1 MRSGAFRVICPETEA
16 VGAGRPNSLALRLP
30 FAPTCRSGQR
40 AAPLFG
46 GRAVFEPHDPRPDSS
61 LLTPARPPEH
71 RQHQTSKRLA
81 GPGGP
86 KGFPDPPVTGR
97 ACVRGLTPGLGG
109 GLRGAE
115 VSATSHPRPL
125 QTRPRSLSGACPRIP
140 FSAQA
145 RTALEVSVFR
155 ARRLPTPAAQG
166 PLNILR
172 A

>member
-1 MRSGAFRVICPETEA
+1 M
-16 VGAGRPNSLALRLP
+16 
-30 FAPTCRSGQR
+30 
-40 AAPLFG
+40 
-46 GRAVFEPHDPRPDSS
+46 
-61 LLTPARPPEH
+61 
-71 RQHQTSKRLA
+71 
-81 GPGGP
+81 
-86 KGFPDPPVTGR
+86 
-97 ACVRGLTPGLGG
+97 RGLTPGLGG